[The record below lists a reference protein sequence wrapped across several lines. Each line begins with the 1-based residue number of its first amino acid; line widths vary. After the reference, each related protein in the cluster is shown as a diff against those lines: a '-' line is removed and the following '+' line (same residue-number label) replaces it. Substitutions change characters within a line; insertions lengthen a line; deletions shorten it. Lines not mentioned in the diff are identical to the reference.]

1 MTVMRPSASGSTSGI
16 ASSTTRT
23 LAVGNDTEAA
33 RDFPF
38 TSQDFE
44 RIRSLIY
51 REAGISLSDQ
61 KRDMVYNRL
70 ARRLRLTGIKTFAT
84 YLDGL
89 EKSRDPQEW
98 EAFTNALT
106 TNLTAFFR
114 EGHHFPILAAHAKAS
129 AKPLSVWCCA
139 ASTGEEPYS
148 IAMTLAEVGGVQ
160 MQAKIVASDIDT
172 QALAAA
178 SDGVYTTENIK
189 SMQDAR
195 LKRFFLKGTGS
206 RAGRVRVNDATRAM
220 VSFEQVN
227 LIAPPWPHIL
237 RQAPFDVIFCRNV
250 MIYFDKPTQAR
261 ILESF
266 APLLKP
272 GGLLFAGHSEN
283 FSYMTTAFRLKG
295 QTVYERVGEVSGTK
309 TVPPALTAAAAN
321 SVADAAQ
328 RGAHAASAA
337 QTTAMHS
344 ATQAAS
350 RVVAPSIAPRVASS
364 AASDVSSGAASK
376 VASSASGVRTGAVV
390 NARIAVTGGRK

>member
-1 MTVMRPSASGSTSGI
+1 MTVMRPSASGITSGI
-16 ASSTTRT
+16 ASSTTRA
-23 LAVGNDTEAA
+23 LAVGNDAEAA

-44 RIRSLIY
+44 RIRTLIY

-114 EGHHFPILAAHAKAS
+114 EGHHFPILSAHAKAS

-189 SMQDAR
+189 SMQESR
-195 LKRFFLKGTGS
+195 LKRFFLKGTGA

-295 QTVYERVGEVSGTK
+295 QTVYERVGEASGTK
-309 TVPPALTAAAAN
+309 AVTPASMPALTSSAAN
-321 SVADAAQ
+321 TVAEAAQ
-328 RGAHAASAA
+328 RSAHAASAA
-337 QTTAMHS
+337 QTTAMNS

-350 RVVAPSIAPRVASS
+350 HAVAPSIVPRVTPSVAT
-364 AASDVSSGAASK
+364 K
-376 VASSASGVRTGAVV
+376 VASSASSARTGTVV
-390 NARIAVTGGRK
+390 NARVAMTGGRK